1 MKTSELNPVLKKY
14 TKMGIIAFAVIVVA
28 VLGIFAISSM
38 NKNTKLSTALA
49 GVSTEAKSAAE
60 LRIALVSLDKVQ
72 MESKAFKD
80 LTEQRTNY
88 ENKLK
93 ARLEKEQKAIEKEE
107 ADIKKS
113 QDMLSQE
120 ALQRRV
126 AEYQRHINEFRREL
140 NESAHAVE
148 VSYQNALN
156 TLQQKH
162 LDPIIDGVIA
172 KKNLSLL
179 LESRVARTGKNVAGL
194 DITDEIVEAL
204 NKKVSSIKMEKPKGF

>member
-28 VLGIFAISSM
+28 VLGIFAISSI
-38 NKNTKLSTALA
+38 NKNTKLSTALE
-49 GVSTEAKSAAE
+49 GVSTDAKNAAE

-72 MESKAFKD
+72 MESKAFKN

-156 TLQQKH
+156 ILQQKH

-179 LESRVARTGKNVAGL
+179 LESRVARTGKDVAGL

>member
-38 NKNTKLSTALA
+38 NKNTKLSTALE
-49 GVSTEAKSAAE
+49 GVSTEAKNAAE

-179 LESRVARTGKNVAGL
+179 LESRVARTGKDVAGL

>member
-14 TKMGIIAFAVIVVA
+14 TKMGIIAVAVIVVA
-28 VLGIFAISSM
+28 VLGIFAISSI

-49 GVSTEAKSAAE
+49 GVSTDAKNAAE

-156 TLQQKH
+156 ILQQKH

-179 LESRVARTGKNVAGL
+179 LESRVARTGKDVAGL

>member
-49 GVSTEAKSAAE
+49 GVSTDAKSAAE

-179 LESRVARTGKNVAGL
+179 LESRVARTGKDVAGL

>member
-1 MKTSELNPVLKKY
+1 MKTTELNPALKKY

-28 VLGIFAISSM
+28 VLGIFAVSSL
-38 NKNTKLSTALA
+38 NKNVKLSTALA
-49 GVSTEAKSAAE
+49 GVSSDAKNAAE
-60 LRIALVSLDKVQ
+60 LRIAVISLEKVQ
-72 MESKAFKD
+72 AESKAFKD
-80 LTEQRTNY
+80 LTEQRKKY
-88 ENKLK
+88 EAKLT

-113 QDMLSQE
+113 QDILSQE

-126 AEYQRHINEFRREL
+126 AEYQRHINEFRRDL

-162 LDPIIDGVIA
+162 LDPIIEGVIA

-179 LESRVARTGKNVAGL
+179 LDGRFVRTGKDINGL

-204 NKKVSSIKMEKPKGF
+204 NKKVSTLKMATPKGF

>member
-28 VLGIFAISSM
+28 VLGIFAISSI

-49 GVSTEAKSAAE
+49 GVSTEAKNAAE

-156 TLQQKH
+156 ILQQKH

-179 LESRVARTGKNVAGL
+179 LESRVARTGKDVAGL

>member
-1 MKTSELNPVLKKY
+1 MKTTELNPVLKKY

-28 VLGIFAISSM
+28 VLGIFAISSI

-49 GVSTEAKSAAE
+49 GVSTEAKNAAE

-156 TLQQKH
+156 ILQQKH

-179 LESRVARTGKNVAGL
+179 LESRVARIGKNVAGL